1 MMANRSVYLERGFAY
16 VPLQRLVS
24 IIVTRYRIHLS
35 KALTEASTMFE
46 HVSGDSR
53 IGPLLKNMNKQYV
66 GRDFTKSTQASD
78 KLTPDK
84 VDNAADN
91 HMPLCMKNL
100 HQVLFDCHYHCVLIC
115 RSIKLTLSFLLYCV
129 SLVLS
134 CRVLS
139 CPSIC
144 NVYQKNMK
152 RDNKLK
158 HWGRLQYGLFLKLI
172 LLPTKIHQ

>member
-1 MMANRSVYLERGFAY
+1 MHCRIPFQQALQMMANRSVYLERGFAY

-35 KALTEASTMFE
+35 KALAEASTMFD

-84 VDNAADN
+84 VEIAADN

-100 HQVLFDCHYHCVLIC
+100 QQVMRYCIVIV
-115 RSIKLTLSFLLYCV
+115 TLS
-129 SLVLS
+129 
-134 CRVLS
+134 
-139 CPSIC
+139 
-144 NVYQKNMK
+144 
-152 RDNKLK
+152 
-158 HWGRLQYGLFLKLI
+158 
-172 LLPTKIHQ
+172 LP

>member
-1 MMANRSVYLERGFAY
+1 MANRSVYLERGFAY

-100 HQVLFDCHYHCVLIC
+100 HQVN
-115 RSIKLTLSFLLYCV
+115 
-129 SLVLS
+129 LVLMFYYFI
-134 CRVLS
+134 V
-139 CPSIC
+139 IF
-144 NVYQKNMK
+144 VIVIT
-152 RDNKLK
+152 
-158 HWGRLQYGLFLKLI
+158 LI
-172 LLPTKIHQ
+172 